1 MKAKILLTLIVLLSV
16 TFSTVYG
23 QTIRQKSRHEKARII
38 HGRKSGE
45 LTKFETRRLAREQK
59 NIRREVRIARK
70 DDGRIDRQERRV
82 IRHDQRKASR
92 HIYRAK
98 HNRRR
103 AA

>member
-1 MKAKILLTLIVLLSV
+1 MKAKILLPLIVLLSV
-16 TFSTVYG
+16 AVSTVNG

-38 HGRKSGE
+38 KGNRSGE
-45 LTKFETRRLAREQK
+45 LTRFERRRLVGEQRE
-59 NIRREVRIARK
+59 IRRDVRIARK

>member
-1 MKAKILLTLIVLLSV
+1 MKTKILLPLIVLMSV
-16 TFSTVYG
+16 AFSTVNG

-38 HGRKSGE
+38 EGRRSGE
-45 LTKFETRRLAREQK
+45 LTRLETRRLAKEQRE
-59 NIRREVRIARK
+59 IRRDVRKARK
-70 DDGRIDRQERRV
+70 DDGRIDRHERRE
-82 IRHDQRKASR
+82 IKHDQRKASR